1 MKSAPLNLP
10 VAVIGAGPIGLS
22 AAVHLLKR
30 GHTPILFE
38 AGEQAGAN
46 LSSWG
51 HVRMFSPWSYN
62 IDPAAAALLKQDGW
76 HEPDQDQF
84 PTGQELLKHY
94 ITPLATHALIAPHL
108 HLNSQVS
115 HISRRNHDVL
125 KTKGRDTTP
134 FVLRVVTPDGERD
147 VIAQAVIDAS
157 GTYQTPNWLGAH
169 GIPAL
174 GENAA
179 SNAITYGVPDIL
191 GSARDH
197 YTNKTV
203 LVVGA
208 GHSAFN
214 ALQDLAQLAE
224 QTTDMRILWGVRS
237 QSVAN
242 IIRSPENDELQERR
256 LLEVRIQELLDQQ
269 KIEIHSKVEIDAI
282 KQDNNKLIVHSGRHS
297 LPPVD
302 RIIAATGFRPD
313 LSLLAE
319 LRTTIDP
326 ATQSPSRLAPLVDP
340 NLHSCGSVPEHGA
353 AELSHPEW
361 NLYIVGIKSYGRAPT
376 FLLRTG
382 YRQVL
387 SVISALDSDEEPAP
401 VQPCP
406 APTCQG

>member
-1 MKSAPLNLP
+1 M
-10 VAVIGAGPIGLS
+10 
-22 AAVHLLKR
+22 
-30 GHTPILFE
+30 
-38 AGEQAGAN
+38 
-46 LSSWG
+46 
-51 HVRMFSPWSYN
+51 
-62 IDPAAAALLKQDGW
+62 
-76 HEPDQDQF
+76 
-84 PTGQELLKHY
+84 
-94 ITPLATHALIAPHL
+94 
-108 HLNSQVS
+108 
-115 HISRRNHDVL
+115 L

-134 FVLRVVTPDGERD
+134 FVLRVATPDGERD

-179 SNAITYGVPDIL
+179 SNAIAYGVPDIL

-256 LLEVRIQELLDQQ
+256 LLEVRIQELLDQK

-326 ATQSPSRLAPLVDP
+326 ATQSPSRLAPLIDP
-340 NLHSCGSVPEHGA
+340 NLHSCGSVPE
-353 AELSHPEW
+353 LSLIH
-361 NLYIVGIKSYGRAPT
+361 I
-376 FLLRTG
+376 
-382 YRQVL
+382 
-387 SVISALDSDEEPAP
+387 
-401 VQPCP
+401 
-406 APTCQG
+406 

>member
-1 MKSAPLNLP
+1 M
-10 VAVIGAGPIGLS
+10 
-22 AAVHLLKR
+22 
-30 GHTPILFE
+30 
-38 AGEQAGAN
+38 
-46 LSSWG
+46 
-51 HVRMFSPWSYN
+51 
-62 IDPAAAALLKQDGW
+62 
-76 HEPDQDQF
+76 
-84 PTGQELLKHY
+84 
-94 ITPLATHALIAPHL
+94 
-108 HLNSQVS
+108 
-115 HISRRNHDVL
+115 
-125 KTKGRDTTP
+125 
-134 FVLRVVTPDGERD
+134 
-147 VIAQAVIDAS
+147 
-157 GTYQTPNWLGAH
+157 
-169 GIPAL
+169 
-174 GENAA
+174 
-179 SNAITYGVPDIL
+179 
-191 GSARDH
+191 
-197 YTNKTV
+197 
-203 LVVGA
+203 VGA

-256 LLEVRIQELLDQQ
+256 LLEVRIQELLDQK

-297 LPPVD
+297 LLPVD

-326 ATQSPSRLAPLVDP
+326 ATQSPSRLAPLIDP

-387 SVISALDSDEEPAP
+387 SVISALDSDEEPTP